1 MSKTGK
7 QNRDTK
13 NVIREI
19 NENIKVI
26 AENTEQTNN
35 TVSNIKGNT
44 DEWGKGSNPK
54 FSKISQIIAMAAG
67 ITTIIV
73 GIITVIVMFIP
84 KDNSPTEGLVNESTI
99 HPTRTEPYEIYLYP
113 EYRSFEVGFH
123 NDMTASLN
131 FDTDSVS
138 ITAYLNSVKNGDTVI
153 MQQKNAT
160 EWQTKV
166 KFMEPG
172 TFEVIATATAPD
184 GTIVEGSVEVEVY

>member
-1 MSKTGK
+1 MAKTGK
-7 QNRDTK
+7 QNRDTN

-26 AENTEQTNN
+26 AENTEQINN
-35 TVSNIKGNT
+35 NVSNIKDNT
-44 DEWGKGSNPK
+44 DEWVKGSNSK
-54 FSKISQIIAMAAG
+54 FSKTSQIIAMAAG

-73 GIITVIVMFIP
+73 GIITAFVTFIP
-84 KDNSPTEGLVNESTI
+84 KDNSPTEGYVNESAIYPITA
-99 HPTRTEPYEIYLYP
+99 EPYEIYLYP
-113 EYRSFEVGFH
+113 EYRSFKVGFH
-123 NDMTASLN
+123 NDMTATLN

-166 KFMEPG
+166 EFMEPG